1 MICVLYNCRRVL
13 EGEHVNKYH
22 FAILLEILVNEIAFE
37 RTRRE
42 NAEREIKEFRDKLKQ
57 MDGFERK
64 N

>member
-1 MICVLYNCRRVL
+1 M
-13 EGEHVNKYH
+13 NKYH

-42 NAEREIKEFRDKLKQ
+42 NAEREIKEFRDNLKQ